1 MARIQSILTSVAAA
15 SALLIGTA
23 VNASPLFQVTVW
35 SANTSTSG
43 YSTSEGSA
51 WQQALPNNPVITT
64 PGTEIATFVYS
75 GLPNWVVPSGGTNTL
90 GSFVNQANVSSLF
103 WHNSGIANGWN
114 SVLSTGGFA
123 SMTLFDLQFTPDQ
136 WITGTVTHDDG
147 ASLYSSG
154 GTHQIFDSSN
164 PQTAHT
170 TPFSTVGTSG
180 PYNLWYLEA
189 NGSPSVLTVNVT
201 SKVPEPG
208 TMVLLATGLLGL
220 GLAVGRRRRA

>member
-75 GLPNWVVPSGGTNTL
+75 GLPNWVVPYGGTNTL
-90 GSFVNQANVSSLF
+90 GNFVDQANVSSLV
-103 WHNSGIANGWN
+103 WYNGGSWN
-114 SVLSTGGFA
+114 SVLSQSGFA
-123 SMTLFDLQFTPDQ
+123 SMTLFDLQFTPNQ
-136 WITGTVTHDDG
+136 WVTGTVTHDDG
-147 ASLYSSG
+147 ASLYANGGADQIMNSSYP
-154 GTHQIFDSSN
+154 TNAI
-164 PQTAHT
+164 T
-170 TPFSTVGTSG
+170 TPFSTVGTNG

-189 NGSPSVLTVNVT
+189 NGAPSVLTVNVT